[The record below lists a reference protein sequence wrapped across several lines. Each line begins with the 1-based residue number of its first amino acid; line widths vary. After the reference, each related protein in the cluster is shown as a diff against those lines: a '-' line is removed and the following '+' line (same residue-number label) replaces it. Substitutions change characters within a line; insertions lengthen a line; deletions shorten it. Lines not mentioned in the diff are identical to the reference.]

1 MIRRVK
7 GGWQVFSMEGKPLS
21 KVLPTIEGAKKRLAQ
36 VESFKKR
43 DMKQTDGEFKNK

>member
-1 MIRRVK
+1 MIRKVQ

-21 KVLPTIEGAKKRLAQ
+21 KVLPTKQGARKRLAQ
-36 VESFKKR
+36 VEGLKKR